1 MHAKASKLCYYD
13 TALITAVKSF
23 VISVPEEDI
32 ETQKKLHFF
41 HKLGMGLF

>member
-1 MHAKASKLCYYD
+1 MHAKWSELCYDD

-23 VISVPEEDI
+23 IIEVPEEDI